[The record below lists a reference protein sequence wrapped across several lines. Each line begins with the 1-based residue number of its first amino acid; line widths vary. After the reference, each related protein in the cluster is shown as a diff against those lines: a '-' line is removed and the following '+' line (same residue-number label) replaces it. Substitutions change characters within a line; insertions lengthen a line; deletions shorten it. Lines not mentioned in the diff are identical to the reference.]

1 MTTSVS
7 LRRGI
12 VAVSAA
18 AALIASAA
26 ACSSGG
32 DGGSD
37 GPVRIALNNT
47 VASLPVVVADEQGF
61 FTDEGLDV
69 TLETV
74 ADITKLPPTFGK
86 QYDIGFGVQP
96 TLIRAASQGVEVVM
110 ISGNAVTTAEKPEYL
125 LMARPDVEID
135 GPEDLEG
142 LKLGAPTLAG
152 NIHIGTLYW
161 LEQNGVDPDSV
172 DSMQVPT
179 PTMIDQLEA
188 GLIDVAELQQP
199 FIDLAEEA
207 GMVEA
212 GYALGAV
219 GEPTTMSSW
228 QAERGWAE
236 DNPDTLAAYRAALD
250 SANAWIEDNDQEAR
264 ELLSEHT
271 GIDLDV
277 IGESPLQTFTT
288 EMSVDSIEQWDAPMR
303 AVAGFTADLDYST
316 LIVE

>member
-12 VAVSAA
+12 VAVSAT

-32 DGGSD
+32 EGGAD

-152 NIHIGTLYW
+152 NIHIGTLFW

-172 DSMQVPT
+172 DSIQVPT

-219 GEPTTMSSW
+219 GEPATMSSW

-236 DNPDTLAAYRAALD
+236 DNPDTLVAFRAALD